1 MERDLA
7 TLERPPTEPML
18 ATGAATLGRGP
29 IAAVGPMTPEARLP
43 MPLEDESSRREFV
56 DEHYR
61 RLYGWLWWLTGST
74 ETAADLT
81 QDAFAAFWS
90 SLDRVPVRR
99 PRTWLYQIARNRWRK
114 WCRDER
120 TGRRGDE
127 HDPASALREPVDDAV
142 RAEAVRRLAGAVEE
156 LPRAYR
162 EAVTLR
168 YWGDLSY
175 REIGSVLGITAALA
189 RWRVFRAQRL
199 LRDRIEEPPTTMGG
213 AP

>member
-1 MERDLA
+1 MS
-7 TLERPPTEPML
+7 
-18 ATGAATLGRGP
+18 
-29 IAAVGPMTPEARLP
+29 
-43 MPLEDESSRREFV
+43 LEDDSTRRAFV
-56 DEHYR
+56 DCHYE
-61 RLYGWLWWLTGST
+61 RLYGWLWWLTGSR

-90 SLDRVPVRR
+90 SLERVHVRH

-120 TGRRGDE
+120 AGARGDE
-127 HDPASALREPVDDAV
+127 PDPASGRLEPVEDAA
-142 RAEAVRRLAGAVEE
+142 RDEAVRRLTSAVEE

-175 REIGSVLGITAALA
+175 REIGSILGTTAALA
-189 RWRVFRAQRL
+189 RWRVFRAHRL
-199 LRDRIEEPPTTMGG
+199 LRDRIEEPPMTEGG